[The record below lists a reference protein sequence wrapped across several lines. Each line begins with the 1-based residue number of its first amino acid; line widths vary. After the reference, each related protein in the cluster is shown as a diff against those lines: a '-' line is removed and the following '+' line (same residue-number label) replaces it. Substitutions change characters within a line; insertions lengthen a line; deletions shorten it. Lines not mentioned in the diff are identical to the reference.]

1 MIGPSGCGKSTLARL
16 VAGLEEPSGGE
27 MLLDGKP
34 IHGPG
39 ADRGMVF
46 QSYTLFP
53 WLTVLKNVM
62 FGMEVA
68 ARRPAPTRRGEAQMW
83 LEVVGL
89 SKFADAY
96 PHQLSGG
103 MKQRVAIA
111 RALAN
116 RPRILLMDE
125 PFGALDAQTRC
136 QMQSYLLQIWKQVDI
151 TILFITHDL
160 DEAVYLA
167 DRILIL
173 DAHPGRLREVMEV
186 PVPRPRSPDQFLEP
200 TFIAARRHLE
210 ELIHPRAAQAADKL
224 PLVPHG
230 RWRETTS
237 NDRPILHETL
247 RGGQAWSRRLARHQR
262 LRLTDVEGRACVSA
276 LFYNARD
283 PLERYNMPD
292 TLKAQFTAFLT
303 TGRVL
308 YSDMGRVLC
317 SIVADDCGWHDTI
330 SGHRRRG
337 RRARALR
344 RAGSLPGA
352 AQRLPPQRAATTCWS
367 SWASTASASATSS
380 PT

>member
-1 MIGPSGCGKSTLARL
+1 MTAPQGSASAFIPSYRDQTPEVAARFARIKQRPVILEVRGLEKHFTAPGRPSIRALEGVSFQVHRRELMCVIGPSGCGKSTLARL
-16 VAGLEEPSGGE
+16 VAGLEDPTGGE

-62 FGMEVA
+62 FGLEMTGKQRAPAGVEPEQE
-68 ARRPAPTRRGEAQMW
+68 ARTW
-83 LEVVGL
+83 LELVGL
-89 SKFADAY
+89 TKFASAY

-136 QMQSYLLQIWKQVDI
+136 QMQSYLLQIWRQVDI

-173 DAHPGRLREVMEV
+173 DAHPGRLRELMEV
-186 PVPRPRSPDQFLEP
+186 PVARPRDPDQFLTP
-200 TFIAARRHLE
+200 TFIAARHHLE
-210 ELIHPRAAQAADKL
+210 ELIHPRAAQVADKL
-224 PLVPHG
+224 PAFHMTNAG
-230 RWRETTS
+230 
-237 NDRPILHETL
+237 D
-247 RGGQAWSRRLARHQR
+247 
-262 LRLTDVEGRACVSA
+262 DVE
-276 LFYNARD
+276 
-283 PLERYNMPD
+283 
-292 TLKAQFTAFLT
+292 
-303 TGRVL
+303 
-308 YSDMGRVLC
+308 
-317 SIVADDCGWHDTI
+317 
-330 SGHRRRG
+330 
-337 RRARALR
+337 
-344 RAGSLPGA
+344 
-352 AQRLPPQRAATTCWS
+352 
-367 SWASTASASATSS
+367 
-380 PT
+380 